1 MLWVAILSTIHWG
14 VQFRMLT
21 RWWRIQFSARTVRV
35 GSEFIRLAYLVS
47 WSWMEDL
54 CIHLMVKKWH
64 GRLPFLK
71 LYTNFKQFRSKRPLI
86 GSNSN
91 CLNNGSVWAL
101 YVLIEIILMNL
112 FWIFMNRWH
121 SNPHAKIPYVKRDWT
136 ILQYSVRNIYSG
148 KNLFNLLSTPENFF
162 NLLATISIWFF
173 QDICSF
179 KFNPRKLKFWTLSM
193 LMSLIFSS
201 GRRPPIFL
209 LTAWNT
215 IYFVFFT
222 FHLVMGLLV
231 TINWGHQHI
240 PATRLHTPWYI
251 STRHKFTKCTIKNE
265 NE

>member
-1 MLWVAILSTIHWG
+1 MTWKIA
-14 VQFRMLT
+14 F
-21 RWWRIQFSARTVRV
+21 F
-35 GSEFIRLAYLVS
+35 
-47 WSWMEDL
+47 
-54 CIHLMVKKWH
+54 
-64 GRLPFLK
+64 K
-71 LYTNFKQFRSKRPLI
+71 LYTDFKQLRSKRPLI

-101 YVLIEIILMNL
+101 YVLIEMILMNL

-193 LMSLIFSS
+193 LMSFNIFVN
-201 GRRPPIFL
+201 RMKYNIFR
-209 LTAWNT
+209 
-215 IYFVFFT
+215 FFT
-222 FHLVMGLLV
+222 FNDNLFTANQLYTSARCLLRYLGIASEIWMV
-231 TINWGHQHI
+231 LNRVVSSAYNMYLKHSLEHGMSFI
-240 PATRLHTPWYI
+240 
-251 STRHKFTKCTIKNE
+251 
-265 NE
+265 

>member
-47 WSWMEDL
+47 WSWIEDL

-121 SNPHAKIPYVKRDWT
+121 SNPHAKIPYVKRDCT

-148 KNLFNLLSTPENFF
+148 
-162 NLLATISIWFF
+162 
-173 QDICSF
+173 
-179 KFNPRKLKFWTLSM
+179 
-193 LMSLIFSS
+193 
-201 GRRPPIFL
+201 
-209 LTAWNT
+209 
-215 IYFVFFT
+215 
-222 FHLVMGLLV
+222 
-231 TINWGHQHI
+231 
-240 PATRLHTPWYI
+240 
-251 STRHKFTKCTIKNE
+251 
-265 NE
+265 